1 MSEFKRVSPEK
12 LSGNFI
18 DRIENKWALLTV
30 TRPDGSYNTMTVSW
44 GGIGYLWK
52 RPVCF
57 VFVRPQRY
65 THEFSESADRF
76 TLSFFPDEHHDKLVY
91 CGSVSGR
98 DEDKVKNCGLTPV
111 RTDGYT
117 YFAEAEQVVAARKIY
132 ADELKEGG
140 FLDPTVL
147 GACYPHKDFHT
158 VYVCEITG
166 AVESV

>member
-1 MSEFKRVSPEK
+1 MSDFKRVAPEK
-12 LSGNFI
+12 LTGNFI

-44 GGIGYLWK
+44 GGIGYLWG

-76 TLSFFPDEHHDKLVY
+76 TLSFLPDAHHDKLVY
-91 CGSVSGR
+91 CGKVSGR
-98 DEDKVKNCGLTPV
+98 DGDKVKQCGLTPV

-117 YFAEAEQVVAARKIY
+117 YFAEAEQVIAARKIY

-140 FLDPTVL
+140 FLDPAIL
-147 GACYPHKDFHT
+147 ASCYPQKDFHT